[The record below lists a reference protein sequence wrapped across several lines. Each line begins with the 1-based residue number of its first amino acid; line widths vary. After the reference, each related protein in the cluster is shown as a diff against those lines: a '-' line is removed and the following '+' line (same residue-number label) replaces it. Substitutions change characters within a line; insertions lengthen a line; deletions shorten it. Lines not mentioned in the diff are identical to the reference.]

1 MSCRSDPS
9 PRRTP
14 KALLLQ
20 GFFLVCLLIAPG
32 RETCAETPRAE
43 ATDAVAASPERL
55 SDDLI
60 RLAAEP
66 GWQALLRPPASD
78 PQHELAQTLAD
89 FRRPE
94 PAADN
99 AHALCRLPARAAWL
113 RQQRP
118 ELARDWAAPR
128 CSQYDAWLRDLAVT
142 RVTLVFASDYA
153 NNPSS
158 LFGHTL
164 LRLDSPASINN
175 ELLAY
180 AINFSADSAGTSGLT
195 YLARGMTG
203 GFAGRFSLLPYY
215 QKVREYNDL
224 ESRDL
229 WQYEL
234 NLSPDEAV
242 QLARVYWDWRNRPS
256 PYFFLSDNCAY
267 QLLGLLDAVR
277 PGLRLQA
284 SFTGSVIPAD
294 TIRAVVAAGLVS
306 RVSWRPSADTRLDA
320 AVTRNAAAVN
330 TAVRTALRQQRLP
343 ETAGLPP
350 EEQAQ
355 ALETTHDALTR
366 RFQREQNSAYGPWFR
381 QLLLA
386 RSRLDL
392 PDQRPEPRR
401 PATRPDQGHGT
412 QRTGLSWQ
420 QARDQSALLLHYS
433 PAHHDALDPADGYR
447 PGLQVSVLDTVLRLN
462 VSDRAPRLGLERFTL
477 LGIATDTPVNAL
489 ATPLS
494 WQLRLGADRHVG
506 DEPGQPGRWHTQTVL
521 EGGVGVTRAWND
533 RLACSTGPALSL
545 RAGNGLADGWAT
557 GLGAN
562 AVCRGRLPGT
572 TGLRWQAG
580 LQPRQL
586 WSSGQWVMASE
597 LGIQGRL
604 GVGDGLR
611 LSLEHEQGE
620 QRATRVSLGWLRYF

>member
-1 MSCRSDPS
+1 MLCRSDTVS
-9 PRRTP
+9 RRSP

-20 GFFLVCLLIAPG
+20 GFFLGCLLIPPSLAA
-32 RETCAETPRAE
+32 RVETTADTSEPL
-43 ATDAVAASPERL
+43 ATTVTE
-55 SDDLI
+55 DLA

-66 GWQALLRPPASD
+66 GWRALLRPASND
-78 PQHELAQTLAD
+78 PQRELAKTLTD
-89 FRRPE
+89 FRRSE
-94 PAADN
+94 PVADN
-99 AHALCRLPARAAWL
+99 AHALCRFPARAAWL

-118 ELARDWAAPR
+118 ALARDWAAPL
-128 CSQYDAWLRDLAVT
+128 CTQYDAWLRDLAVT

-164 LRLDSPASINN
+164 LRLDSPASVNN

-180 AINFSADSAGTSGLT
+180 AINFSADSAGTSGMT

-234 NLSPDEAV
+234 DLRPEEAL
-242 QLARVYWDWRNRPS
+242 QLARVYWDWRHEPS

-277 PGLRLQA
+277 PELRLQA

-294 TIRAVVAAGLVS
+294 TIRAVVAAGLVK
-306 RVSWRPSADTRLDA
+306 RVSWRPSGDTRLDA
-320 AVTRNAAAVN
+320 AVKRNRAAVN
-330 TAVRTALRQQRLP
+330 ATIRTALQQQRLP
-343 ETAGLPP
+343 DTAGLPP

-355 ALETTHDALTR
+355 ALETTHDALIR
-366 RFQREQNSAYGPWFR
+366 RFQREQNSAYGPWLR
-381 QLLLA
+381 QLLVA

-392 PDQRPEPRR
+392 PDQRPTPPT

-412 QRTGLSWQ
+412 QRLGLSWQ
-420 QARDQSALLLHYS
+420 QAREQSALLIHYS
-433 PAHHDALDPADGYR
+433 PAYHDALDPAAGYR
-447 PGLQVSVLDTVLRLN
+447 PGLQVSVLDTVVRLN
-462 VSDRAPRLGLERFTL
+462 TSRRAPRLGLERFTL
-477 LGIATDTPVNAL
+477 LGIATDTPAHAL
-489 ATPLS
+489 AAPLS

-506 DEPGQPGRWHTQTVL
+506 DAADQPGRWYTQTAL
-521 EGGVGVTRAWND
+521 EGSVGVTHA
-533 RLACSTGPALSL
+533 LADTLVCTAGPALSL
-545 RAGNGLADGWAT
+545 RAGNGLSDGWAA
-557 GLGAN
+557 GAGAN
-562 AVCRGRLPGT
+562 AICRGRLPGT
-572 TGLRWQAG
+572 ASSRWQAG

-586 WSSGQWVMASE
+586 WPSGRWVTASE
-597 LGIQGRL
+597 ISLQAGFRAH
-604 GVGDGLR
+604 DGLR
-611 LSLEHEQGE
+611 LSIDHEQGV
-620 QRATRVSLGWLRYF
+620 QRATRVSLGWFRYF